1 MGFKMFRSSGPMT
14 LGAYAREAYSLRRDC
29 KPSTLRQYQIS
40 ADLFER
46 WAGRP
51 IQLAELDEDS
61 LSAFLRDYSATASP
75 HTVRGKKAMILAL
88 WRAAADDR
96 LADEPIARRVRRV
109 RLPEIPVDAWTRE
122 EVERLLV
129 ACSYLPRRH
138 PCGLTRAAWF
148 DLAIRIAWDS
158 GLRKGDL
165 IELTASAIRPD
176 GSGQWT
182 QSKTAKVIAFQ
193 LSRTT
198 MEILEASLAECP
210 RRLVCPWGASHETF
224 GDQVTLLVHKAGVR
238 EGTWKWIRRGSGSD
252 VEAQSLGSGH
262 EHLGNTRRVF
272 EQSYAC
278 RSIIGRQIPRPRE
291 LLVGALRRQN
301 RKTGGGGV
309 SQGNALN

>member
-1 MGFKMFRSSGPMT
+1 MFRSSGPTT
-14 LGAYAREAYSLRRDC
+14 LGAYVRERYSLRRDV
-29 KPSTLRQYQIS
+29 KASTLTQYTIS

-51 IQLAELDEDS
+51 ILLSELDEDS
-61 LSAFLRDYSATASP
+61 LSGFLRDYATTAKP
-75 HTVRGKKAMILAL
+75 HTVRGKKNMILAL
-88 WRAAADDR
+88 WRSACDDG

-148 DLAIRIAWDS
+148 DLAIRVAWDS

-165 IELTASAIRPD
+165 TELPVSAVRPD

-193 LSRTT
+193 LSRST
-198 MEILEASLAECP
+198 MEILEASLQECP
-210 RRLVCPWGASHETF
+210 RSLVCPWGCSHETF
-224 GDQVTLLVHKAGVR
+224 GDQVTLLVQKAGVR

-252 VEAQSLGSGH
+252 VEAQALGTGH

-272 EQSYAC
+272 EKSYAC
-278 RSIIGRQIPRPRE
+278 PAIIGRQIPRPRE
-291 LLVGALRRQN
+291 LLVGAFRSQERGS
-301 RKTGGGGV
+301 GGR
-309 SQGNALN
+309 N